1 MKDRPLI
8 PAEQQVAHLAE
19 RGVRFDIMDPKDA
32 VAFLRDKN
40 FFFKVK
46 AFAKCFSRYRDPA
59 SENYGHY
66 VNLDFAYLAE
76 LTRLDHHLREVV
88 LSMTLDIEHYM
99 KVQLNRAMIDDG
111 ADGKKVLDLLFA
123 HERKRKERLLEE
135 RFDPRRS
142 SAAIER
148 IGAIADCLNGAD
160 GAKQAGL
167 LLELLH
173 IAEDQTLGIDPEHLE
188 RSISYLGNSNYTRD
202 LANKYG
208 RREDMYVWNYLE
220 LVSFGG
226 IIALYKFYFYDLKK
240 GRSKKAESVKQLLFP
255 VKALRNA
262 AAHNGNVMNTIGQR
276 LQKPVGAIAATAR
289 EELEIDREL
298 VALTRRFPVVHD
310 FTALVLCFDRIVDD
324 ADARSE
330 KAASLHALRE
340 RFLAHIDYFEK
351 QVELDQGIRML
362 GEVMRSGA
370 DEIYSGS
377 L

>member
-8 PAEQQVAHLAE
+8 SAERQVAHLAE
-19 RGVRFDIMDPKDA
+19 RGVRFDIMGPEDA
-32 VAFLRDKN
+32 IAFLRDKN

-59 SENYGHY
+59 SENHGRY

-99 KVQLNRAMIDDG
+99 KVHLNRAMMDDG
-111 ADGKKVLDLLFA
+111 ADGKEVLDLLFV
-123 HERKRKERLLEE
+123 HERERKERLLEE
-135 RFDPRRS
+135 RFGPKRS

-148 IGAIADCLNGAD
+148 IRAIADCLNGAD
-160 GAKQAGL
+160 GAEQAGL

-188 RSISYLGNSNYTRD
+188 RSISYLGDSNYTRD

-240 GRSKKAESVKQLLFP
+240 GQSRKAGSVKQLLFP

-276 LQKPVGAIAATAR
+276 LQKPVGAIATAAR
-289 EELEIDREL
+289 EELEINREL

-310 FTALVLCFDRIVDD
+310 FTALVLCFDRVVDD

-330 KAASLHALRE
+330 KAASLRTLRE

-351 QVELDQGIRML
+351 QIELDQGIRML

-370 DEIYSGS
+370 DEISSGS

>member
-1 MKDRPLI
+1 MSP
-8 PAEQQVAHLAE
+8 E
-19 RGVRFDIMDPKDA
+19 DA

-46 AFAKCFSRYRDPA
+46 AFAKCFSTYRSSA
-59 SENYGHY
+59 SEGYGRY

-76 LTRLDHHLREVV
+76 LTRLDHHLREHI

-99 KVQLNRAMIDDG
+99 KVHLNRTMMDDG
-111 ADGKKVLDLLFA
+111 ADGKEILDLLFA
-123 HERKRKERLLEE
+123 HERVRKESMLEE
-135 RFDPRRS
+135 RFDPNGS
-142 SAAIER
+142 ETAVEKMK
-148 IGAIADCLNGAD
+148 AIADRLD
-160 GAKQAGL
+160 GVGGSERATL
-167 LLELLH
+167 FLEMLH

-188 RSISYLGNSNYTRD
+188 RSVSYLGDSNYTRN

-226 IIALYKFYFYDLKK
+226 IIALYKFYFYDLRRE
-240 GRSKKAESVKQLLFP
+240 RSQEAESVKQLLFP

-262 AAHNGNVMNTIGQR
+262 AAHNGNVLNTIGQR
-276 LQKPVGAIAATAR
+276 LQKPVGSIATAAR
-289 EELEIDREL
+289 EELRIDQEL
-298 VALTRRFPVVHD
+298 VALTKRFPVIHD
-310 FTALVLCFDRIVDD
+310 FTALVLCFDRIVSD

-330 KAASLHALRE
+330 KAAGLRTLRE
-340 RFLAHIDYFEK
+340 RFLEHADYFEK
-351 QVELDQGIRML
+351 QIELDRGIRML

-370 DEIYSGS
+370 DVISSSS

>member
-8 PAEQQVAHLAE
+8 SAERQVAHLAE
-19 RGVRFDIMDPKDA
+19 RGVRFDIMGPEDA
-32 VAFLRDKN
+32 IAFLRDKN

-46 AFAKCFSRYRDPA
+46 AFAKCFSRYRDPT
-59 SENYGHY
+59 SENRGRY

-76 LTRLDHHLREVV
+76 LTRLDHHLRELV

-99 KVQLNRAMIDDG
+99 KVHLNRTMMDDG
-111 ADGKKVLDLLFA
+111 ADGKEVLDLLFA

-135 RFDPRRS
+135 RFDPQGS

-148 IGAIADCLNGAD
+148 VGTIADRLDGAD
-160 GAKQAGL
+160 GAERARL

-188 RSISYLGNSNYTRD
+188 RSISYLGDSNYTRN

-226 IIALYKFYFYDLKK
+226 IIALYKFYFYDLRR
-240 GRSKKAESVKQLLFP
+240 GRSKEAESVKQLLFP
-255 VKALRNA
+255 VKALHNA

-276 LQKPVGAIAATAR
+276 LQKPVGAIATAAR
-289 EELEIDREL
+289 EELGIDHGL

-310 FTALVLCFDRIVDD
+310 FTALVLCFDRIVND

-330 KAASLHALRE
+330 KAAGLHALRE
-340 RFLAHIDYFEK
+340 RFLEHADYFMK
-351 QVELDQGIRML
+351 QVELSQGIKML
-362 GEVMRSGA
+362 SEVMRSGA
-370 DEIYSGS
+370 EAIS
-377 L
+377 

>member
-8 PAEQQVAHLAE
+8 SAERQVAHLAE
-19 RGVRFDIMDPKDA
+19 RGVRFDIMGPEDA
-32 VAFLRDKN
+32 IAFLRDKN

-46 AFAKCFSRYRDPA
+46 AFAKCFSSYRDPA
-59 SENYGHY
+59 SENYGRY

-99 KVQLNRAMIDDG
+99 KVHLNRAMMDDG
-111 ADGKKVLDLLFA
+111 ADGREVLDLLFA
-123 HERKRKERLLEE
+123 HERERKERLLEE
-135 RFDPRRS
+135 RFDPQRS

-148 IGAIADCLNGAD
+148 IGAIADRLAKAD
-160 GAKQAGL
+160 GAEQTRL
-167 LLELLH
+167 LLEILH

-188 RSISYLGNSNYTRD
+188 RSISYLGDSNYTRD
-202 LANKYG
+202 LAKKYG

-226 IIALYKFYFYDLKK
+226 IIALYKFYFYDLRR
-240 GRSKKAESVKQLLFP
+240 GRSKEAESVKQLLFP

-262 AAHNGNVMNTIGQR
+262 AAHNGNVINTIGQR
-276 LQKPVGAIAATAR
+276 LQKPVGAIATAAR
-289 EELEIDREL
+289 KELGIDREL

-330 KAASLHALRE
+330 KAASLRALRG
-340 RFLAHIDYFEK
+340 RFLEHADYFEK
-351 QVELDQGIRML
+351 QIELDRGIRML
-362 GEVMRSGA
+362 GEIMRSGA
-370 DEIYSGS
+370 DAMSSDS

>member
-8 PAEQQVAHLAE
+8 SAERQVAHLAE
-19 RGVRFDIMDPKDA
+19 RGVRFDIMGPEDA
-32 VAFLRDKN
+32 IVFLRDKN

-46 AFAKCFSRYRDPA
+46 AFAKCFSRYRDPT
-59 SENYGHY
+59 SENYGRY

-76 LTRLDHHLREVV
+76 LTRLDHHLRELV

-99 KVQLNRAMIDDG
+99 KVHLNRTMMDDG
-111 ADGKKVLDLLFA
+111 ADGKEVLDLLFA
-123 HERKRKERLLEE
+123 HERERKERLLEE
-135 RFDPRRS
+135 RFNPQGS

-148 IGAIADCLNGAD
+148 IGAIADHLGGAD
-160 GAKQAGL
+160 GAEQAKL
-167 LLELLH
+167 LLEILH

-188 RSISYLGNSNYTRD
+188 RSISYLGDSNYTRD
-202 LANKYG
+202 LAKKYR
-208 RREDMYVWNYLE
+208 RRENMYVWNYLE

-240 GRSKKAESVKQLLFP
+240 GQSKKAESVKQLLFP

-276 LQKPVGAIAATAR
+276 LQKPVGAIATAAR
-289 EELEIDREL
+289 EELGIDREL

-310 FTALVLCFDRIVDD
+310 FTALVLCFDRIVND

-330 KAASLHALRE
+330 KAAGLHALRE
-340 RFLAHIDYFEK
+340 RFLEHADYFMK
-351 QVELDQGIRML
+351 QMELSQGIKML
-362 GEVMRSGA
+362 SEVMRSGA
-370 DEIYSGS
+370 EAIS
-377 L
+377 

>member
-8 PAEQQVAHLAE
+8 SAERQVAHLAE
-19 RGVRFDIMDPKDA
+19 RGVRFDIMGPEDA
-32 VAFLRDKN
+32 IAFLRDKN

-59 SENYGHY
+59 SENHGRY

-99 KVQLNRAMIDDG
+99 KVHLNRAMMDDG
-111 ADGKKVLDLLFA
+111 ADGKEVLDLLFA
-123 HERKRKERLLEE
+123 HERERKERLLEE
-135 RFDPRRS
+135 RFDPKRS

-160 GAKQAGL
+160 GAEQAGL

-188 RSISYLGNSNYTRD
+188 RSISYLGDSNYTRD

-240 GRSKKAESVKQLLFP
+240 GQSRKAGSVKQLLFP

-276 LQKPVGAIAATAR
+276 LQKPVGAIATAAR
-289 EELEIDREL
+289 EELEINREL

-330 KAASLHALRE
+330 KAASLRTLRE

-351 QVELDQGIRML
+351 QIELDQGIWML

-370 DEIYSGS
+370 DEISSGS

>member
-8 PAEQQVAHLAE
+8 PAERQVAHLAE
-19 RGVRFDIMDPKDA
+19 RGVRFDIMSPEAA

-46 AFAKCFSRYRDPA
+46 AFAKCFSTYRSPA
-59 SENYGHY
+59 SEGYGRY

-76 LTRLDHHLREVV
+76 LTRLDHHLREHI

-99 KVQLNRAMIDDG
+99 KVHLNRTMMDDG
-111 ADGKKVLDLLFA
+111 ADGKEVLDLLFA
-123 HERKRKERLLEE
+123 HERKRKERMLEE
-135 RFDPRRS
+135 RFDPS
-142 SAAIER
+142 GSEAAVER
-148 IGAIADCLNGAD
+148 MKAIADRLVEAG
-160 GAKQAGL
+160 GSEQAAL
-167 LLELLH
+167 FLEMLH

-188 RSISYLGNSNYTRD
+188 RSVSYLGDSNYTRD

-226 IIALYKFYFYDLKK
+226 IIALYKFYFFDL
-240 GRSKKAESVKQLLFP
+240 GRERSKEAESVKQLLFP

-262 AAHNGNVMNTIGQR
+262 AAHNGNVLNTIGQR
-276 LQKPVGAIAATAR
+276 LQKPVGSIATAAR
-289 EELEIDREL
+289 DELGINREL

-330 KAASLHALRE
+330 KAASLRTLRE

-351 QVELDQGIRML
+351 QIELDQGIRML

-370 DEIYSGS
+370 DEISSGS

>member
-8 PAEQQVAHLAE
+8 SAERQVAHLAE
-19 RGVRFDIMDPKDA
+19 RGVRFDIMGPEDA
-32 VAFLRDKN
+32 IAFLRDKN

-59 SENYGHY
+59 SENHGRY

-99 KVQLNRAMIDDG
+99 KVHLNRAMMDDG
-111 ADGKKVLDLLFA
+111 ADGKEVLDLLFA
-123 HERKRKERLLEE
+123 HERERKERLLEE
-135 RFDPRRS
+135 RFDPKRS

-160 GAKQAGL
+160 GAEQAGL

-188 RSISYLGNSNYTRD
+188 RSISYLGDSNYTRD

-240 GRSKKAESVKQLLFP
+240 GQSRKAGSVKQLLFP

-276 LQKPVGAIAATAR
+276 LQKPVGAIATAAR
-289 EELEIDREL
+289 EELEINREL

-310 FTALVLCFDRIVDD
+310 FTALVLCLDRIVDD

-330 KAASLHALRE
+330 KAASLRTLRE

-351 QVELDQGIRML
+351 QIELDQGIRML

-370 DEIYSGS
+370 DEISSGS

>member
-8 PAEQQVAHLAE
+8 SAEHQVAHLAE
-19 RGVRFDIMDPKDA
+19 RGVRFDIMGPEDA
-32 VAFLRDKN
+32 IAFLRDKN

-46 AFAKCFSRYRDPA
+46 TFAKCFSRYRDPA
-59 SENYGHY
+59 SENLGRY

-76 LTRLDHHLREVV
+76 LTRLDHHLRELV

-99 KVQLNRAMIDDG
+99 KVHLNRTMMDDG
-111 ADGKKVLDLLFA
+111 ADGKEVLDLLFA

-135 RFDPRRS
+135 RFDPQGS

-148 IGAIADCLNGAD
+148 VGTIADCLDGAD
-160 GAKQAGL
+160 GAERARL

-188 RSISYLGNSNYTRD
+188 RSISYLGDSNYTRD

-226 IIALYKFYFYDLKK
+226 IIALYKFYFYDLRR
-240 GRSKKAESVKQLLFP
+240 GRSKEAESVKQLLFP

-262 AAHNGNVMNTIGQR
+262 AAHNGNVLNTIGQR
-276 LQKPVGAIAATAR
+276 LQRPVGAIAAAAR
-289 EELEIDREL
+289 EELGIDHEL

-324 ADARSE
+324 ANARSE
-330 KAASLHALRE
+330 KAASLCALRE
-340 RFLAHIDYFEK
+340 RLLEHADYFMK
-351 QVELDQGIRML
+351 QVELSQGIKML
-362 GEVMRSGA
+362 SEVMRSGA
-370 DEIYSGS
+370 EAIS
-377 L
+377 

>member
-8 PAEQQVAHLAE
+8 PTERQVAHLAE
-19 RGVRFDIMDPKDA
+19 RGVRFDIMSPEAA

-46 AFAKCFSRYRDPA
+46 AFAKCFSTYRSPA
-59 SENYGHY
+59 SEGYGRY
-66 VNLDFAYLAE
+66 VNLDFAYLTE

-88 LSMTLDIEHYM
+88 LSMTLDIEHYV
-99 KVQLNRAMIDDG
+99 KVHLNRAMMDDG
-111 ADGKKVLDLLFA
+111 ADGKEVLDLLFA
-123 HERKRKERLLEE
+123 HERKRKERMLEE
-135 RFDPRRS
+135 RFDPRKS

-148 IGAIADCLNGAD
+148 IEVIAGCLAEAD
-160 GAKQAGL
+160 GAEQARL
-167 LLELLH
+167 FLETLH

-188 RSISYLGNSNYTRD
+188 RSISYLGDSNYTRD
-202 LANKYG
+202 LAKKYG

-240 GRSKKAESVKQLLFP
+240 GQSKKAESVKQLLFP

-276 LQKPVGAIAATAR
+276 LQKPVGSIARAAK
-289 EELEIDREL
+289 EELGIDREL

-330 KAASLHALRE
+330 KAASLRALRG
-340 RFLAHIDYFEK
+340 RFLEHADYFKK
-351 QVELDQGIRML
+351 QVELSQGIKML
-362 GEVMRSGA
+362 SEVMRSGA
-370 DEIYSGS
+370 EAISYNP

>member
-1 MKDRPLI
+1 M
-8 PAEQQVAHLAE
+8 AHLAE
-19 RGVRFDIMDPKDA
+19 RGVRFDIMGPEDA
-32 VAFLRDKN
+32 IAFLRDKN

-46 AFAKCFSRYRDPA
+46 AFAKCFSRYWDPA
-59 SENYGHY
+59 SENYGRY

-99 KVQLNRAMIDDG
+99 KVHLNRAMMDDG
-111 ADGKKVLDLLFA
+111 ADGKEVLDLLFA
-123 HERKRKERLLEE
+123 HERERKERLLEE

-148 IGAIADCLNGAD
+148 IGAIADRLGGAD
-160 GAKQAGL
+160 GAEQARL

-188 RSISYLGNSNYTRD
+188 RSISYLGDSNYTRD

-226 IIALYKFYFYDLKK
+226 IIALYKFYFYELRKA
-240 GRSKKAESVKQLLFP
+240 RSEKAESVKQLLFP

-262 AAHNGNVMNTIGQR
+262 AAHNGNVLNTIGQR
-276 LQKPVGAIAATAR
+276 LQKPVGAIATAAK
-289 EELEIDREL
+289 EELGIDREL

-310 FTALVLCFDRIVDD
+310 FTALVLCFNRIVSD

-330 KAASLHALRE
+330 KAACLHALRE
-340 RFLAHIDYFEK
+340 RFLERADYFEK
-351 QVELDQGIRML
+351 QIELDRGIRVL

-370 DEIYSGS
+370 EAMSSDS

>member
-8 PAEQQVAHLAE
+8 SAERQVAHLAE
-19 RGVRFDIMDPKDA
+19 RGVRFDIMGPEDA
-32 VAFLRDKN
+32 IAFLRDKN

-59 SENYGHY
+59 SENHGRY

-99 KVQLNRAMIDDG
+99 KVHLNRAMMDDG
-111 ADGKKVLDLLFA
+111 ADGKEVLDLLFA
-123 HERKRKERLLEE
+123 HERERKERLLEE
-135 RFDPRRS
+135 RFDPKRS

-160 GAKQAGL
+160 GAEQAGL

-188 RSISYLGNSNYTRD
+188 RSISYLGDSNYTRD

-240 GRSKKAESVKQLLFP
+240 GQSRKAGSVKQLLFP

-276 LQKPVGAIAATAR
+276 LQKPVGAIATAAR
-289 EELEIDREL
+289 EELEINREL

-330 KAASLHALRE
+330 KAASLRTLRE

-351 QVELDQGIRML
+351 QIELDRGIRML

-370 DEIYSGS
+370 DEISSGS

>member
-8 PAEQQVAHLAE
+8 SAERQVAHLAE
-19 RGVRFDIMDPKDA
+19 QGIRFDIMSPEDA

-46 AFAKCFSRYRDPA
+46 AFAKCFSKYRDPA
-59 SENYGHY
+59 SENYGRY

-76 LTRLDHHLREVV
+76 LTRLDHHLRELV

-99 KVQLNRAMIDDG
+99 KVHLNRAMMDDG
-111 ADGKKVLDLLFA
+111 ADGKGVLDLLFA

-135 RFDPRRS
+135 RFDPQRS

-148 IGAIADCLNGAD
+148 MRVIADRLSEAD
-160 GAKQAGL
+160 GAEQARL
-167 LLELLH
+167 FLEMLH

-188 RSISYLGNSNYTRD
+188 RSISYLGDSNYTRD
-202 LANKYG
+202 LAKKYG

-226 IIALYKFYFYDLKK
+226 IIALYKFYFYDLGR
-240 GRSKKAESVKQLLFP
+240 GRSEEAESVKQLLFP

-276 LQKPVGAIAATAR
+276 LQKPVGAIARAAR
-289 EELEIDREL
+289 EELGIDQEL
-298 VALTRRFPVVHD
+298 VALTRRSPIIHD

-324 ADARSE
+324 ASARSE
-330 KAASLHALRE
+330 KAAALRILRE
-340 RFLAHIDYFEK
+340 RLLEHIEYFDK
-351 QVELDQGIRML
+351 QVELNRGIRML
-362 GEVMRSGA
+362 GEIMRLGA
-370 DEIYSGS
+370 NKISVS
-377 L
+377 PL

>member
-1 MKDRPLI
+1 MKERPLI

-19 RGVRFDIMDPKDA
+19 RGVRFDIMSPEDA

-46 AFAKCFSRYRDPA
+46 AFAKCFSTYRSSA
-59 SENYGHY
+59 SEGYGRY

-76 LTRLDHHLREVV
+76 LTRLDHHLREHI

-99 KVQLNRAMIDDG
+99 KVHLNRTMMDDG
-111 ADGKKVLDLLFA
+111 ADGKEILDLLFA
-123 HERKRKERLLEE
+123 HERVRKERMLEE
-135 RFDPRRS
+135 RFDPS
-142 SAAIER
+142 GSETAVEKMK
-148 IGAIADCLNGAD
+148 AIADRLD
-160 GAKQAGL
+160 GVGGSERATL
-167 LLELLH
+167 FLEMLH

-188 RSISYLGNSNYTRD
+188 RSVSYLGDSNYTRN

-208 RREDMYVWNYLE
+208 EDMYVWNYLE

-226 IIALYKFYFYDLKK
+226 IIALYKFYFYDLRRE
-240 GRSKKAESVKQLLFP
+240 RSQEAESVKQLLFP

-262 AAHNGNVMNTIGQR
+262 AAHNGNVLNTIGQR
-276 LQKPVGAIAATAR
+276 LQKPVGSIATAAR
-289 EELEIDREL
+289 EELRIDQEL
-298 VALTRRFPVVHD
+298 VALTKRFPVIHD
-310 FTALVLCFDRIVDD
+310 FTALVLCFDRIVSD

-330 KAASLHALRE
+330 KAAGLRTLRE
-340 RFLAHIDYFEK
+340 RFLEHADYFEK
-351 QVELDQGIRML
+351 QIELDRGIRML

-370 DEIYSGS
+370 DAISSSS

>member
-1 MKDRPLI
+1 MKERPLI

-19 RGVRFDIMDPKDA
+19 RGVRFDIMSPKTA

-46 AFAKCFSRYRDPA
+46 AFAKCFSTYHSPA
-59 SENYGHY
+59 SEGYGRY
-66 VNLDFAYLAE
+66 VNLDFAHLAE
-76 LTRLDHHLREVV
+76 LTRLDHHLREHI

-99 KVQLNRAMIDDG
+99 KVHLNRTMMDDG
-111 ADGKKVLDLLFA
+111 ADGKEVLDLLFA
-123 HERKRKERLLEE
+123 HERVRKERMLEE
-135 RFDPRRS
+135 RFDPS
-142 SAAIER
+142 GSEAAVER
-148 IGAIADCLNGAD
+148 MKAIADRLD
-160 GAKQAGL
+160 GVGGNERATL
-167 LLELLH
+167 FLEMLH

-188 RSISYLGNSNYTRD
+188 RSVSYLGDSNYTRD

-226 IIALYKFYFYDLKK
+226 IIALYKFYFYDLRRE
-240 GRSKKAESVKQLLFP
+240 RSKEAESVKQLLFP

-262 AAHNGNVMNTIGQR
+262 AAHNGNVLNTIGQR
-276 LQKPVGAIAATAR
+276 LQKPVGSIATAAR
-289 EELEIDREL
+289 EELGIDQEL
-298 VALTRRFPVVHD
+298 VALTKRFPVIHD
-310 FTALVLCFDRIVDD
+310 FTALVLCFDRIVSD

-330 KAASLHALRE
+330 KAAGLRTLRE
-340 RFLAHIDYFEK
+340 RFLEHADYFEK
-351 QVELDQGIRML
+351 QVELDRGIRML

-370 DEIYSGS
+370 DVISSGS